1 MKNKKYWISGIILVI
16 VICLTMYML
25 FKKFDFAQIASAIL
39 NVNPIYIAL
48 CILMVVLYSFFE
60 GIGLRVVLKTF
71 GTKISY
77 LKGFVYGNVDLYFS
91 LITPSSTGGQPVM
104 AYYMAKDSIPVT
116 QSTMAILLN
125 TLNFK
130 AVLLTLSTLVLI
142 FMPELILGNGTAVIV
157 LFFTG
162 YGMQILMGTL
172 CIMAMFAQN
181 ILRKISFAIIHFLGK
196 IRIIK
201 DSEKAIVSFGKSLD
215 DYAQCAEFVK
225 GSRLI
230 VPKVYLA
237 NFIQRIFLF
246 TIGYLVYISF
256 GQSTLNYFQ
265 VVGIQAA
272 IAMAANFLPIPGAA
286 GVTEV
291 VFMLLYSSIYPEQTL
306 LGSALIL
313 TRIFDYYFSLLMSGG
328 VSLANHLVVTKRK
341 KKEGSVQ

>member
-1 MKNKKYWISGIILVI
+1 MKNKKYWISGIVLVI
-16 VICLTMYML
+16 IICLTMYML
-25 FKKFDFAQIASAIL
+25 LKEFDISQIAQAIM
-39 NVNPIYIAL
+39 NVNPVYIAL
-48 CILMVVLYSFFE
+48 CILMVILYSLFE

-77 LKGFVYGNVDLYFS
+77 LKGFVYGNIDLYFS

-104 AYYMAKDSIPVT
+104 AYYMAKDSISVS

-130 AVLLTLSTLVLI
+130 AVLLTLATLVLI
-142 FMPELILGNGTAVIV
+142 FMPNLVLGGDAIV
-157 LFFTG
+157 TVLYFVG
-162 YGMQILMGTL
+162 YGMQILMSTL
-172 CIMAMFAQN
+172 CFMAMFCQK
-181 ILRKISFAIIHFLGK
+181 IVRKISFVIIRFLSK

-201 DSEKAIVSFGKSLD
+201 DAEKTIVSFGKSLD
-215 DYAQCAEFVK
+215 DYAQCADFIK
-225 GSRLI
+225 GSRFLVPRVYI
-230 VPKVYLA
+230 V
-237 NFIQRIFLF
+237 NFIQRMFLF

-256 GQSTLNYFQ
+256 GQASLNYFE

-272 IAMAANFLPIPGAA
+272 IATAANFLPIPGAA

-291 VFMLLYSSIYPEQTL
+291 VFMLLYSSIYPDRTL
-306 LGSALIL
+306 LMSALLL
-313 TRIFDYYFSLLMSGG
+313 TRIFEFYFSLLMSGG